1 MRNASP
7 ARDSSRTAV
16 EPGRDDLPGLGLGLG
31 RLAYGIYSWAQFLLV
46 GLLTLALLLILPT
59 QRARRALTRTS
70 ARLVLALAGMRVHA
84 PGPASLPQPCVVV
97 ANHASYL
104 DGVVLNAVLPI
115 GFSFVI
121 KREMSS
127 VPLAGLLLRRLGAEF
142 VDRRGRAHGI
152 SDARR
157 LLRRAISG
165 QALVFFPEG
174 TFGPAS
180 GLLHFHIGAF
190 AAAARANL
198 PVVPLA
204 IRGTRHCLSPASYW
218 PRPGRIEVQ
227 QLSPLPALPTGPEDG
242 DRAAALRDQARAA
255 LLAALGE
262 PDLTG
267 T

>member
-16 EPGRDDLPGLGLGLG
+16 EPVRERVPGPGLGG
-31 RLAYGIYSWAQFLLV
+31 LAYGIYSWAQFLLI

-59 QRARRALTRTS
+59 QRLRRALTRTS
-70 ARLVLALAGMRVHA
+70 ARLALALAGMRVRVH
-84 PGPASLPQPCVVV
+84 GLGSLPQPSVVV

-104 DGVVLNAVLPI
+104 DGVVLNAVLPT

-142 VDRRGRAHGI
+142 VDRGGRSHGV

-157 LLRRAISG
+157 LLRRAIDG

-174 TFGPAS
+174 TFGPVS
-180 GLLHFHIGAF
+180 GLLNFHIGAF

-198 PVVPLA
+198 PVVPVA
-204 IRGTRHCLSPASYW
+204 IRGTRRCLPPASYW

-227 QLSPLPALPTGPEDG
+227 ALSPLPALSAGPEDG
-242 DRAAALRDQARAA
+242 DRAASLRDQARAA
-255 LLAALGE
+255 LLVAVGE
-262 PDLTG
+262 PDLARS
-267 T
+267 